1 MIVIE
6 PVGAAVP
13 PGALV
18 FPAVLVIT
26 IGVIG
31 LLMLVRVNPHWMV
44 WAPAEKRARA
54 ATKIADG
61 RKKDLRVGC
70 FRKGI
75 VFIMGY
81 V

>member
-1 MIVIE
+1 MRRFDLKIIIFFV
-6 PVGAAVP
+6 
-13 PGALV
+13 
-18 FPAVLVIT
+18 VLTILLT

-75 VFIMGY
+75 VIIMGY